1 MMQVSFAQGLIE
13 QIRKR
18 RVPLIGSG
26 EARTSIVF
34 RAWIDRS
41 PEK

>member
-1 MMQVSFAQGLIE
+1 MQVSFARGLIE

-18 RVPLIGSG
+18 HVPLIGSG
-26 EARTSIVF
+26 EARTGIF
-34 RAWIDRS
+34 RAWIDRP